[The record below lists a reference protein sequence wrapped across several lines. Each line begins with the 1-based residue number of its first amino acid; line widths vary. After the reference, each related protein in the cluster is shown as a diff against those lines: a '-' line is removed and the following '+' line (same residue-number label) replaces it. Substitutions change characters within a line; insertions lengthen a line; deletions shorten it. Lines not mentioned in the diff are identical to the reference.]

1 MITEAEV
8 RTASR
13 RFCRA
18 VADLGPCSYPGD
30 LSSVRLTTPAGV
42 LSGPHALEIF
52 EAVHRG
58 RDL

>member
-8 RTASR
+8 AVASR
-13 RFCRA
+13 RFCQA

-30 LSSVRLTTPAGV
+30 LSSVRLVTPAGI

-52 EAVHRG
+52 EAVHQG
-58 RDL
+58 RS